1 MAGDGIVGR
10 LNPARQIVSVIYS
23 GRDSVNDFV
32 DRQEL
37 LASWCDS
44 SRNHSGLFLAAGCVY
59 LFAAV

>member
-10 LNPARQIVSVIYS
+10 LYPACLIISVIYS
-23 GRDSVNDFV
+23 GRNSVNDFV
-32 DRQEL
+32 DWQEL

-44 SRNHSGLFLAAGCVY
+44 SRTHSGKFLAAGCVY